1 MKLKKLLLGI
11 VIVAVV
17 LAIAC
22 FAQTNSIG
30 TAGGADKQIQVNS
43 GTGLA
48 GISNGSA
55 GQVVTSNGAGSAPT
69 MQNLPSPLPDA
80 VVHAVASASIPIS
93 GGTTGLGSVGA
104 LAMTLGTPTNPGQDG
119 TVLVVVAETAHA
131 HTLTTAANVI
141 KGANTSGDTVT
152 FAHVGDMVIL
162 EAVGGLWY
170 IRSLNGATLSE
181 V

>member
-1 MKLKKLLLGI
+1 MKSKNLLLGAI
-11 VIVAVV
+11 GAVI

-48 GISNGSA
+48 GISNGST
-55 GQVVTSNGAGSAPT
+55 GQVMTSNGASLAPT
-69 MQNLPSPLPDA
+69 MQNLPSPLPDTVTHATTSGAIA
-80 VVHAVASASIPIS
+80 VS
-93 GGTTGLGSVGA
+93 GGTVGLGSSGV
-104 LAMTLGTPTNPGQDG
+104 LAETLATPTNPGQDG
-119 TVLVVVAETAHA
+119 TVIVIVAETAHA
-131 HTLTTAANVI
+131 HTVTTAANVI

-170 IRSLNGATLSE
+170 IRSLNGALLSE